1 MMTHKDQEKQFID
14 RNAQLSGS
22 KTKAAD
28 CSPRPP
34 ARNRSTPA
42 PAFCNCTLEAWL
54 ADARPLADDVPEF
67 MWPSDMR
74 DLP

>member
-1 MMTHKDQEKQFID
+1 MTHKDQEKQFID
-14 RNAQLSGS
+14 RNAQPSGS
-22 KTKAAD
+22 KTQAGRR
-28 CSPRPP
+28 SPTWR
-34 ARNRSTPA
+34 RSNFFTPA

-54 ADARPLADDVPEF
+54 ANARPLADDVPEF